1 MFGSYSVI
9 TSPSECGEK
18 KFVYRFQLS
27 GQKKLVRNQIGN
39 STGSS
44 KEIAQVYRCA
54 VGQFIL
60 FIFLEE
66 FLLSS
71 CNLYAPNINNNK
83 TSSQVSSTVSFP
95 NEHEGGWFCG
105 EC

>member
-9 TSPSECGEK
+9 TSPSECGDK

-44 KEIAQVYRCA
+44 KEIAQVYHCA

-66 FLLSS
+66 FFLGS
-71 CNLYAPNINNNK
+71 CNLYAHNTSNNK
-83 TSSQVSSTVSFP
+83 TISQVSSTVSFP
-95 NEHEGGWFCG
+95 NEHDGGWLSG